1 MTEEEQTQ
9 ILNEFKEGTFKVLV
23 ATSIGME
30 GLNVPDCN
38 MTLNYN
44 FNGNE
49 ITKIQMS
56 GR

>member
-1 MTEEEQTQ
+1 MTEEDQTKV
-9 ILNEFKEGTFKVLV
+9 LNEFKEGEYKVLV

-30 GLNVPDCN
+30 GLDVPDCN

-44 FNGNE
+44 FIGNE

-56 GR
+56 GK